1 MATAYRIDTETNSVR
16 VFSSKTNA
24 ERLGNSCPIVTSY
37 ESLLENK
44 NLSLANMRD
53 LFNSL
58 TNENVKRFSDRPA
71 AARRLFSA
79 LEALEPEVSAA
90 EEKQPEEAAPAKSRK
105 EKRPREDGAEET
117 RGRKKGSGTFAGKT
131 LIGKKDVN
139 PRRPGSHG
147 FKSYEI
153 IREAGA
159 KGISYE
165 DYIARGGRGNDLRWD
180 IAHKWVDVA

>member
-16 VFSSKTNA
+16 VFPNKANA
-24 ERLGNSCPIVTSY
+24 ERLGNSCPIITSY

-53 LFNSL
+53 LFNAL

-79 LEALEPEVSAA
+79 LEALEPEAS
-90 EEKQPEEAAPAKSRK
+90 EEKQPENPATTKPKK
-105 EKRPREDGAEET
+105 EKKSREDGAKET

-131 LIGKKDVN
+131 LIGKKEVN

-153 IREAGA
+153 IREAGP
-159 KGISYE
+159 KGIAYE
-165 DYIARGGRGNDLRWD
+165 DFIAKGGRGNDLRWD
-180 IAHKWVDVA
+180 IDHKWVEIA